1 VRAPPDGYPLGI
13 GHVGT
18 HVVNG
23 AIFAL
28 PFDLLKDLEPV
39 ALLPSNSLLIIT
51 KKTFP
56 ANDLKELIAWLK
68 ANPGKAS
75 AGTSGAGGG
84 SHVNGVYFQNLTDT
98 RFQFV
103 PYRGTGPALT
113 DLIAGQIDLMFD
125 QASNSLGQVRAGT
138 IKAYAVTAKARLPS
152 APDIPTVDEAG
163 LPGFYTSTW
172 YGMWAPKGT
181 PKPVMP
187 SSVPPSWS
195 AGRSR
200 RAKAA
205 VTSLNFA
212 ARAAGPEALV
222 LTTGR
227 RSRSGGRCHG
237 REHQAGMKV
246 PPCGS
251 NGPCGAMTFLRIAAG
266 CASSCGEGCSRL
278 GVYPSSH
285 HYVTV
290 PPADRPIPW
299 RASSPE
305 PIRARSNIIVEK
317 SPERRDRSGSDASR
331 GRRRKAIRSAS
342 GTGAPMWSMA
352 RFIRCRTTCCAISSR
367 SCCCKAIP

>member
-1 VRAPPDGYPLGI
+1 
-13 GHVGT
+13 
-18 HVVNG
+18 
-23 AIFAL
+23 
-28 PFDLLKDLEPV
+28 LKDLEPV

-138 IKAYAVTAKARLPS
+138 IKAYAVTAKERLPS

-181 PKPVMP
+181 PKPVI
-187 SSVPPSWS
+187 
-195 AGRSR
+195 
-200 RAKAA
+200 AKLSAA
-205 VTSLNFA
+205 VMEALADPVVQKRLGDQGLEFPLPAEQT
-212 ARAAGPEALV
+212 PEAL
-222 LTTGR
+222 
-227 RSRSGGRCHG
+227 
-237 REHQAGMKV
+237 
-246 PPCGS
+246 
-251 NGPCGAMTFLRIAAG
+251 AA
-266 CASSCGEGCSRL
+266 
-278 GVYPSSH
+278 H
-285 HYVTV
+285 HK
-290 PPADRPIPW
+290 AEIEKWWPIVK
-299 RASSPE
+299 AANIKPE
-305 PIRARSNIIVEK
+305 
-317 SPERRDRSGSDASR
+317 
-331 GRRRKAIRSAS
+331 
-342 GTGAPMWSMA
+342 
-352 RFIRCRTTCCAISSR
+352 
-367 SCCCKAIP
+367 

>member
-1 VRAPPDGYPLGI
+1 MRKLFLTIVGLVTALGIASAGAQTYPSRPITLIVPFAAGGPADALARALGERMRASLGQTVIIENATGASGTIGVGRVVRAPPDGYTLGI

-181 PKPVMP
+181 PKPVI
-187 SSVPPSWS
+187 
-195 AGRSR
+195 
-200 RAKAA
+200 AKLSAA
-205 VTSLNFA
+205 VMEALADPVVQKRLGDQGLEFPPPAQQT
-212 ARAAGPEALV
+212 PEAL
-222 LTTGR
+222 
-227 RSRSGGRCHG
+227 
-237 REHQAGMKV
+237 
-246 PPCGS
+246 
-251 NGPCGAMTFLRIAAG
+251 AA
-266 CASSCGEGCSRL
+266 
-278 GVYPSSH
+278 H
-285 HYVTV
+285 HK
-290 PPADRPIPW
+290 AEIEKWWPIVK
-299 RASSPE
+299 AANIKPE
-305 PIRARSNIIVEK
+305 
-317 SPERRDRSGSDASR
+317 
-331 GRRRKAIRSAS
+331 
-342 GTGAPMWSMA
+342 
-352 RFIRCRTTCCAISSR
+352 
-367 SCCCKAIP
+367 